1 MSAFFSSDA
10 SAPVLASAPGSLI
23 QVLDA
28 CLVTGYGSRTALG
41 WSKVFSGTNKA
52 VYRAATGN
60 RFYLRVDD
68 SDNDVAR
75 VIGYEQMSDVDTGID
90 PFPLN
95 SQVAGGL
102 YLRKTNGVTGGWAV
116 FGNATSFYFLPETED
131 VSWNSSSANS
141 AGGQF
146 FFGQF
151 NSFRQGDAYATMIIG
166 SINNTLGYGN
176 FGNFNYIPVFT
187 GNNAALGNIYGH
199 YVARNFLGTRRSIDV
214 GKLPSRESY
223 QVGSE
228 SDQLRMICGDYDVYG
243 INYPDFITG
252 KLTFTRI
259 LISEIL
265 RYTRPADA
273 GITVQRGQL
282 PGVLIPLQQGYSHGD
297 TFNGA
302 ASGKLINKTFVIA
315 KVYGRNV
322 NNNLTFPG
330 TLAFETSN

>member
-95 SQVAGGL
+95 SQIAGGL

-176 FGNFNYIPVFT
+176 FGNFNASRSRIS
-187 GNNAALGNIYGH
+187 GH
-199 YVARNFLGTRRSIDV
+199 YVARSSIGNTKSIWV
-214 GKLPSRESY
+214 GKTSSR
-223 QVGSE
+223 GSVNVDGG
-228 SDQLRMICGDYDVYG
+228 SNTRNICGDYSDYG
-243 INYPDFITG
+243 INYPDTVTG
-252 KLTFTRI
+252 KLTFGKMVIYEYSVDSRSTSTNI
-259 LISEIL
+259 LL
-265 RYTRPADA
+265 R
-273 GITVQRGQL
+273 GEL
-282 PGVLIPLQQGYSHGD
+282 PGIWVPLQQGYLHGD

-302 ASGKLINKTFVIA
+302 AGNILSGKSFITA

-322 NNNLTFPG
+322 DNTQTRAG
-330 TLAFETSN
+330 TAAFETSDTW